1 MGISNQTLRLVPVE
15 TRAKAFGPPLSF
27 HKHGEFELF
36 GAVELMT
43 FYHLVVRCRLA
54 ISLSPEPIHVLT
66 GVDDGVVVTA
76 RAFDVFDYP
85 LARVGNRGR
94 DESC

>member
-1 MGISNQTLRLVPVE
+1 VACFRSRG
-15 TRAKAFGPPLSF
+15 AWALSF

-36 GAVELMT
+36 STVELMT
-43 FYHLVVRCRLA
+43 FHHLVVRCRLA